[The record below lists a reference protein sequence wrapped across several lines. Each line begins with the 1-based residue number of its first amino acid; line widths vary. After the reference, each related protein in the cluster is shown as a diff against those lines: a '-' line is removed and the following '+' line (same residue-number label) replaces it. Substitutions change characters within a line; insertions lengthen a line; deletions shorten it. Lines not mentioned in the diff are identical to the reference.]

1 MLLAAREAA
10 RDLYD
15 ELDLPSALLRLAK
28 SRPKGAGNI
37 DQDAVARYLKANGKP
52 RTFDQFIAA
61 YNDLLDSMDGPPNSA
76 RSGRGSYT
84 SADPCRVSHAWK
96 AKEEPGTW
104 SDKMIAVVPDEDTV
118 PDVQARRVAA
128 RARRVVALRVRD

>member
-52 RTFDQFIAA
+52 RTFE
-61 YNDLLDSMDGPPNSA
+61 LLPASPSRLP
-76 RSGRGSYT
+76 
-84 SADPCRVSHAWK
+84 
-96 AKEEPGTW
+96 
-104 SDKMIAVVPDEDTV
+104 
-118 PDVQARRVAA
+118 
-128 RARRVVALRVRD
+128 